1 MVGESCESASKTLMK
16 KQMRKLAFSLLLLI
30 SVLIPA
36 ITCGERTISE
46 TTEQPSKSESES
58 KVEPAIRFDRQVRP
72 ILSDA
77 CFQCHGPDEAKREGG
92 LRLDVAEAALK
103 GGDSGPAIVAGN
115 LDASEVWK
123 RVTST
128 DPSLVMPPP
137 KSGKTLKPEQI
148 AVLKQWIKD
157 GAEFQGHWAFQRVD
171 RPVVPAV
178 AGVSNPIDAF
188 IRQRLAQE
196 GLSPS
201 PEASRETLIRRA
213 SLDLTGLPP
222 TLAEVDAFVS
232 DMSPNA
238 YEKVLDRLLASPHYG
253 EQMAHQWLDF
263 ARYADS
269 NGFQTDSSR
278 QMSPWRDW
286 VIGAFNRNLP
296 FDQFTIEQLAGD
308 LLPNPTVDQIVATGF
323 HRNVKLNGEGGR
335 IQEEWFA
342 ETVIDRVET
351 TGLTWMAMTFN
362 CCRCHDHKYDPIT
375 QKEFYQLFAF
385 FNSIEESGVLDA
397 ESSNTKPVQKIP
409 TADHQRK
416 LDELRQAV
424 AVAEAK
430 VQEKKSTSDSRQ
442 QAWEVQFAKQLSE
455 NTQAWT
461 LLTPQEVK
469 SLGGATLTE
478 QADQSWLASGKNPN
492 NDEYQ
497 ITAKVAAGSISG
509 ILLEAFPDASL
520 PNQSLGRYSN
530 GNFVLSDVECVLAA
544 PSLEKPIKAEI
555 NKAVSDYDQPGWP
568 VSSIVDGKAKRKGK
582 NSKGW
587 AVDGPTKRENRKA
600 MFLFAS
606 PIKIPND
613 ATITIALKHDAI
625 GGHNI
630 GRFRLS
636 TTDWPSDTI
645 KLDGAT
651 IAESLRVA
659 INTPKANR
667 TKEQLDEIAK
677 FFRDSADTD
686 VKQAEQAVAA
696 AKKAVVDLEASIPT
710 VMVMKELPKPRDAFF
725 LKRGQYD
732 QPGDKVQRAVPAAF
746 PPLAE
751 GSAVNRLGL
760 AQWLVSRDHP
770 LTARVWVNRAWEK
783 FFGAGL
789 VRTTENLGSQ
799 SESPSHPELLDWLAA
814 EFMEPTVSP
823 SVDGKPAAKW
833 DMKAVQK
840 QIMMSETY
848 RQSARVTSDVD
859 PENRLL
865 SRGPRI
871 RLAAETARDQ
881 ALAISGLLVPKI
893 GGPSVRPYMPDG
905 VWDETSRYGD
915 LRGYKPDSGEGLY
928 RRTLYT
934 IWKRTAPPPS
944 LMLFDAPA
952 REVCTVKRSRTN
964 TPLQALAL
972 LNEITFVE
980 AARKLGERMLTEG
993 GSTVEERLTYGFRLA
1008 TARKP
1013 TTDEMNVLAAG
1024 LKEDLARFQ
1033 SNSEA
1038 AKQYLS
1044 VGASQK
1050 TDKVDQ
1056 SELAAY
1062 SLTANVLLNLDE
1074 VVTRE

>member
-1 MVGESCESASKTLMK
+1 MFLVVI
-16 KQMRKLAFSLLLLI
+16 LI
-30 SVLIPA
+30 SLKLSSEVVFSSDTA
-36 ITCGERTISE
+36 IAEVTSAATISTETTSTETISE
-46 TTEQPSKSESES
+46 KT
-58 KVEPAIRFDRQVRP
+58 AIRFDRHVRP

-92 LRLDVAEAALK
+92 LRLDVSEAAIK
-103 GGDSGPAIVAGN
+103 GGDSGPAIVAGR

-123 RVTST
+123 RVTSN
-128 DPSLVMPPP
+128 DPDLVMPPP

-148 AVLKQWIKD
+148 AVLKQWIND
-157 GAEFQGHWAFQRVD
+157 GAEFQGHWAFQRVE
-171 RPVVPAV
+171 RPSVPTV
-178 AGVSNPIDAF
+178 DGVDNPIDAF
-188 IRQRLAQE
+188 IRKRLAE
-196 GLSPS
+196 AGLVPS

-222 TLAEVDAFVS
+222 TLAEIDAFVS
-232 DMSPNA
+232 DSSPQA
-238 YEKVLDRLLASPHYG
+238 YEKVVDRLLSSPHYG
-253 EQMAHQWLDF
+253 EQMAMQWLDF

-286 VIGAFNRNLP
+286 VIEAFNRNLP
-296 FDQFTIEQLAGD
+296 FDQFTIDQLAGD
-308 LLPNPTVDQIVATGF
+308 LLPNPTVEQIVATGF

-351 TGLTWMAMTFN
+351 TGLTWMALTFN
-362 CCRCHDHKYDPIT
+362 CCRCHDHKYDPVS

-385 FNSIEESGVLDA
+385 FNSVDESGVLDA
-397 ESSNTKPVQKIP
+397 EGSNSRPVQKIP
-409 TADHQRK
+409 TADHAKRLAELQKVISDAESK
-416 LDELRQAV
+416 LTEQ
-424 AVAEAK
+424 
-430 VQEKKSTSDSRQ
+430 KSTSGDRQ
-442 QAWEVQFAKQLSE
+442 QAWEVYFAKQLSE
-455 NTQAWT
+455 NAQTWS
-461 LLTPQEVK
+461 LLSPQEVK

-478 QADQSWLASGKNPN
+478 QSDHSWLASGKNPA

-497 ITAKVAAGSISG
+497 IKAKVSSGTVSG

-530 GNFVLSDVECVLAA
+530 GNFVLSDVDFELTA
-544 PSLEKPIKAEI
+544 PSLEKPIQAEI
-555 NKAVSDYDQPGWP
+555 AKAVSDYDQPGWP
-568 VSSIVDGKAKRKGK
+568 VSAIVDGKPKRKGK
-582 NSKGW
+582 NGKGW

-606 PIKIPND
+606 PIKIPED
-613 ATITIALKHDAI
+613 ATITIMLKHDAI

-636 TTDWPSDTI
+636 TTDWPAENV
-645 KLDGAT
+645 KLDGVSVAD
-651 IAESLRVA
+651 SLRIA
-659 INTPKANR
+659 IMTSKADR
-667 TKEQLDEIAK
+667 SKEQLIEIAK
-677 FFRDSADTD
+677 FFRENADTE
-686 VKQAEQAVAA
+686 VKQAEQVVAS
-696 AKKAVVDLEASIPT
+696 AKKAVVDFEASIPT
-710 VMVMKELPKPRDAFF
+710 VMVMKELPQPRQAV
-725 LKRGQYD
+725 LLNRGQYD
-732 QPGDKVQRAVPAAF
+732 QPGDKVERRVPAAL
-746 PPLAE
+746 PPLPE
-751 GSAVNRLGL
+751 GAAVNRFGL

-799 SESPSHPELLDWLAA
+799 AEFPSHPELLDWLAV
-814 EFMEPTVSP
+814 EFMEPTTLTTVG
-823 SVDGKPAAKW
+823 GKPAAKW
-833 DMKAVQK
+833 DMKALQK
-840 QIMMSETY
+840 QIMMSVAY
-848 RQSARVTSDVD
+848 RQSARVTTDLD

-865 SRGPRI
+865 SRGPRV
-871 RLAAETARDQ
+871 RLSAENARDQ

-893 GGPSVRPYMPDG
+893 GGPSVRPYMPEG

-915 LRGYKPDSGEGLY
+915 LRGYKPDMGEGLY

-952 REVCTVKRSRTN
+952 REICTVKRSRTN

-972 LNEITFVE
+972 LNEVTYVE
-980 AARKLGERMLTEG
+980 AARKLGERMMIEG
-993 GSTVEERLTYGFRLA
+993 GSTVEERLTYGFRVV
-1008 TARKP
+1008 TSRRP
-1013 TTDEMNVLAAG
+1013 TNDELKVLEEG
-1024 LKEDLARFQ
+1024 FNEDLERFQ
-1033 SNSEA
+1033 SNPEA
-1038 AKQYLS
+1038 TKQYLS
-1044 VGASQK
+1044 FGTSPLSETV
-1050 TDKVDQ
+1050 KV

-1062 SLTANVLLNLDE
+1062 SLTANILLNLDE